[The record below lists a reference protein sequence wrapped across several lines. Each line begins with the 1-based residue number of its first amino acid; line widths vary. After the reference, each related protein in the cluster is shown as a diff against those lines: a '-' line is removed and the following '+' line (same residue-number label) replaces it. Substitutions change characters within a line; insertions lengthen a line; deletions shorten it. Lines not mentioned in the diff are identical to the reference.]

1 MAAGAAVGDDGRHN
15 VLLVDDRPENLL
27 ALEASLEEL
36 GQNLVKA
43 GSGKDALR
51 EILKRDFALILLDVT
66 MPGMDGFETAA
77 LIRQRPSSQY
87 TPIIFVT
94 AGTGVENHL
103 SRGYELGAV
112 DYLFTP
118 LVPQVLRAKV
128 RAFIDLARKAEVI
141 RRKEEWLRTAAE
153 RRAELLESRL
163 QSLLELLEVGFF
175 RCTLDGKLIDANPAF
190 ERQTGLS
197 SREPRMLARLRQ
209 VADGEPRDLELWRLC
224 AAHPGSQA
232 SPQEPIDVELQ
243 LPDGRAAW
251 VSLRLARTLHPGGE
265 PCIEGLLTD
274 IEARKRAEEELW
286 RTNAALQRANEDMN
300 HFVYAASHDL
310 QEPLRMVTSYTQL
323 LQRRYQGRLDEQ
335 ADEFIRHATEGAGR
349 MRSFLH
355 DLLDYLQ
362 ATGETDPPPEPVDCA
377 EVLTQVLL
385 NLEDSI
391 RQAGAVVT
399 HGELPTVR
407 AQRVHVLQ
415 VLQNLISNSI
425 KYRRDEPPAIHVHAA
440 RERDL
445 WRISVADNG
454 LGFEKEYAQQV
465 FGLFKR
471 LHGQRYPGT
480 GIGLALCTKLVE
492 RHGGRIWAES
502 VPGQGSTFHFLLPA
516 WGASAAEVAPPAG
529 RTRLTTPA
537 RS

>member
-1 MAAGAAVGDDGRHN
+1 MTAGAAVGDDGRHN

-175 RCTLDGKLIDANPAF
+175 RCTLEGKLIDANPAF
-190 ERQTGLS
+190 ERQTGLATGS
-197 SREPRMLARLRQ
+197 PGLLARLSRI
-209 VADGEPRDLELWRLC
+209 ADGEARDLDLWRLC
-224 AAHPGSQA
+224 EPDSAPQA
-232 SPQEPIDVELQ
+232 PIDVELR

-251 VSLRLARTLHPGGE
+251 VSLRLARIAHPGGE

-274 IEARKRAEEELW
+274 IEARKRAEEEL
-286 RTNAALQRANEDMN
+286 RRMNAALQRANEDMN

-335 ADEFIRHATEGAGR
+335 ADEFIRHATDGAGR

-362 ATGETDPPPEPVDCA
+362 ATGEQDPPPEPVDCA
-377 EVLTQVLL
+377 EVLGQVLL

-391 RQAGAVVT
+391 RQAGGVVT
-399 HGELPTVR
+399 QGELPTVR

-415 VLQNLISNSI
+415 ILQNLISNSI
-425 KYRRDEPPAIHVHAA
+425 KYRRDEPPRVHVSAA
-440 RERDL
+440 REREL

-502 VPGQGSTFHFLLPA
+502 APGVGSTFHFVLPA
-516 WGASAAEVAPPAG
+516 WEASETGVVPSAG
-529 RTRLTTPA
+529 RSRLTTPA

>member
-1 MAAGAAVGDDGRHN
+1 MAAGAAAGDDGRHN

-175 RCTLDGKLIDANPAF
+175 RCTLGGELIDANPAF
-190 ERQTGLS
+190 ERQTGLATGS
-197 SREPRMLARLRQ
+197 SGLLARLSQ
-209 VADGEPRDLELWRLC
+209 IADGADRDLDLWRLC
-224 AAHPGSQA
+224 GPDGAPQA
-232 SPQEPIDVELQ
+232 PIDVELR
-243 LPDGRAAW
+243 LPDGRATW

-274 IEARKRAEEELW
+274 IEARKRAEEELL
-286 RTNAALQRANEDMN
+286 RMNAALQRANEDMN

-323 LQRRYQGRLDEQ
+323 LQRRYQGQLDEQ

-349 MRSFLH
+349 MRNFLH

-362 ATGETDPPPEPVDCA
+362 ATGEEDPPPEPVDCA
-377 EVLTQVLL
+377 EVLAQVLL

-425 KYRRDEPPAIHVHAA
+425 KYRRDEPPAIHVCAA
-440 RERDL
+440 REREL
-445 WRISVADNG
+445 WRISVGDNG
-454 LGFEKEYAQQV
+454 LGFEPEYAQQV

-502 VPGQGSTFHFLLPA
+502 IPGQGSTFHFLLPA
-516 WGASAAEVAPPAG
+516 WEAAQAASGALAG

>member
-1 MAAGAAVGDDGRHN
+1 MKAGAAVDDDGRHN
-15 VLLVDDRPENLL
+15 VLLVDDHPENLL
-27 ALEASLEEL
+27 ALEASLQEL
-36 GQNLVKA
+36 DQNLVKA

-51 EILKRDFALILLDVT
+51 EILKRDFALILLDVN

-94 AGTGVENHL
+94 AGTSVENHL

-128 RAFIDLARKAEVI
+128 RAFIDLARKTEVI

-153 RRAELLESRL
+153 RRAEHLESRL

-175 RCTLDGKLIDANPAF
+175 RCTLGGELIDANPAF
-190 ERQTGLS
+190 ERQTGLAVK
-197 SREPRMLARLRQ
+197 PGVLARLRQ
-209 VADGEPRDLELWRLC
+209 SSEGGARDLDLWRLSG
-224 AAHPGSQA
+224 ADGAPQA
-232 SPQEPIDVELQ
+232 PLDAELR

-251 VSLRLARTLHPGGE
+251 VSLRLARISHPGGE

-274 IEARKRAEEELW
+274 IEARKRAEEEL
-286 RTNAALQRANEDMN
+286 RRMNDVLRRANEDMN

-323 LQRRYQGRLDEQ
+323 LQRRYQGQLDEQ

-355 DLLDYLQ
+355 DLLGYLQ
-362 ATGETDPPPEPVDCA
+362 ATGEQDPAPEPVECG
-377 EVLTQVLL
+377 EVLAQVLL

-391 RQAGAVVT
+391 RQSGAAVT
-399 HGELPTVR
+399 HGELPTVS

-415 VLQNLISNSI
+415 VLQNLISNSL
-425 KYRRDEPPAIHVHAA
+425 KYRRDEPPEVHVSAA
-440 RERDL
+440 REREE
-445 WRISVADNG
+445 WRISVKDNG

-502 VPGQGSTFHFLLPA
+502 EPGQGSTFHFLLPA
-516 WGASAAEVAPPAG
+516 WEAPASGAPA
-529 RTRLTTPA
+529 TRSRVTTRA